1 MLKAKFIRSDPDT
14 LLILNELD
22 SLIEKLKEMQCSLES
37 ESKSSV
43 GLTYVLERTEQLRT
57 RIACSPH
64 NNVDWVGILQAI
76 VCIAQY
82 LTGLWK

>member
-1 MLKAKFIRSDPDT
+1 MSKTKFTKSDPDT

-22 SLIEKLKEMQCSLES
+22 SLVDRLKEIRSLLES

-43 GLTYVLERTEQLRT
+43 DLTHVLERTEQLRT
-57 RIACSPH
+57 RIACLPH

-82 LTGLWK
+82 LTELWK